1 MKKKWKKVKKR
12 EIFSVNL
19 YIGFV
24 KKWIF
29 CDFFNYFW
37 KKNKKKFEKKSK
49 KWKKWVYKVFLE
61 PFWPI
66 LEPKVRLFETL
77 KSPKITK
84 NVKNGQKWPKSWKKW
99 IFGQLYFD
107 KMKMKFFWI
116 FEIFGDFCG
125 FLGFFGTQK
134 GHIYI

>member
-1 MKKKWKKVKKR
+1 MKKY
-12 EIFSVNL
+12 IFLFFFNL
-19 YIGFV
+19 YIVFDHFWN
-24 KKWIF
+24 KKMRNLS
-29 CDFFNYFW
+29 FFLNYFW
-37 KKNKKKFEKKSK
+37 KKNKIKIGKKSK
-49 KWKKWVYKVFLE
+49 KWKKWFYKVFLE

-66 LEPKVRLFETL
+66 LEPKVRLFGTL
-77 KSPKITK
+77 KSPKIDK